1 MAYSFVLY
9 HFCEFHEA
17 GRGRLLSIEQAAQHI
32 TICTYTI
39 VHIHRKKIGKCKI
52 ALISRNMYTTY
63 AIVNSAAIDLT
74 EAATALY
81 CLLPS

>member
-1 MAYSFVLY
+1 MKQVFFSQLNKWHVVL
-9 HFCEFHEA
+9 A
-17 GRGRLLSIEQAAQHI
+17 
-32 TICTYTI
+32 
-39 VHIHRKKIGKCKI
+39 HRKKIGKCKI